1 MIQATAFPVLNASHD
16 ALRTVTARLTAAD
29 WDSPTPCSDW
39 TVLQVLR
46 HAAGD
51 QLGYAAALTGE
62 GGPDFNP
69 FEPSGKPE
77 EGEDPHALLER
88 SVAASAAAWAAVAPD
103 AEQVAVPLP
112 PHQMTARI
120 GAAACALDAAVHAW
134 DIAVATGQPS
144 PLTPEMARPLLEA
157 ARTFVEPLRQWGAY
171 AAALETGGDDV
182 AALLGYLGRRPA

>member
-1 MIQATAFPVLNASHD
+1 MKGPEHGGAPHDPGHRLPVLNASHD
-16 ALRTVTARLTAAD
+16 ALRTVAVR
-29 WDSPTPCSDW
+29 
-39 TVLQVLR
+39 
-46 HAAGD
+46 
-51 QLGYAAALTGE
+51 LTGE
-62 GGPDFNP
+62 GGPDF
-69 FEPSGKPE
+69 EPSGKAGD
-77 EGEDPHALLER
+77 GEDPHALLER

-112 PHQMTARI
+112 PHRMTAQV

-182 AALLGYLGRRPA
+182 AALLGHLGRRPA

>member
-1 MIQATAFPVLNASHD
+1 MSQATAFPVLNASHD
-16 ALRTVTARLTAAD
+16 ALRTVAARLTAAD
-29 WDSPTPCSDW
+29 WDSPTPCADW

-51 QLGYAAALTGE
+51 QLGFAAALTGE
-62 GGPDFNP
+62 NGPDFNP

-77 EGEDPHALLER
+77 DGEDPHALLER
-88 SVAASAAAWAAVAPD
+88 AVAASAAAWATVAPD
-103 AEQVAVPLP
+103 AEQVAVPVP
-112 PHQMTARI
+112 PNQMTAQI

-134 DIAVATGQPS
+134 DLAVATGQPS
-144 PLTPEMARPLLEA
+144 PLTPELARPLLAA